1 MNSKLERERRRT
13 SNIRII
19 RRNIRKVQRELNL
32 REGLRGD
39 CCRHITRPDEEVR
52 VEIEYLSIDVVEL
65 EWEEVALRVDFEVEV
80 GSEREVRWGTRED
93 RCGRTGS
100 V

>member
-1 MNSKLERERRRT
+1 MNSRLERERRRT

-19 RRNIRKVQRELNL
+19 RRNICKVQRELNL
-32 REGLRGD
+32 REGLRRD
-39 CCRHITRPDEEVR
+39 RRRHITRPDEEVR
-52 VEIEYLSIDVVEL
+52 VQIEYLGIDVVEL

-80 GSEREVRWGTRED
+80 GSEREVRWGARED